1 MVSQLPQVFTLA
13 DIYPMI
19 SDLTKHLQQLNVAAD
34 WIGIR
39 ANREIVR
46 NHSMRDSLPTQNG
59 TQLSQGVMIEVL
71 VDGQIGYAA
80 TNSLRLQDLQAAAH
94 AAQKCAAAAST
105 WNLHPTPL
113 SARPKV
119 TGQYTTPI
127 RKPFDAL
134 TPGEINE
141 LLMRLCQQ
149 LKVSD
154 KIVQTTASIALTET
168 ESWFVSTNGSE
179 VQQQFF
185 RISTDFAATAQTDNI
200 VQRRSDNGWF
210 ARCYQGGLEHFL
222 TDDLWERVQTI
233 GEQAIELLSA
243 QECPE
248 ESTTLVLAPDQML
261 LQIHESV
268 GHPLELDRILGDERN
283 YAGGS
288 FVKPEDFG
296 NLTYGSQLMNITFDP
311 TVTKEFASYGFDDIG
326 APASREYLIKAGVLQ
341 RGLGS
346 LESQSRLN
354 VPGVAC
360 SRASSWN
367 RAPIDRMAN
376 LNLEPG
382 DMSLDSIIGNIDR
395 GIYMEANRSW
405 SIDDQRHK
413 FQFSCEYAKLIEN
426 GKLTKTVRNP
436 NYRGVTPQF
445 WSNLVMLGDQ
455 STWKMYG
462 TPTCGKGEPNQCIT
476 VGHGSPVA
484 AFANV
489 EVFGGAA

>member
-1 MVSQLPQVFTLA
+1 
-13 DIYPMI
+13 MI
-19 SDLTKHLQQLNVAAD
+19 SDLSRHLQQLNVAAD
-34 WIGIR
+34 WIGLR
-39 ANREIVR
+39 ANREVVR
-46 NHSMRDSLPTQNG
+46 NRSVRDGIPTDNG
-59 TQLSQGVMIEVL
+59 TQLNQGVMLEVL
-71 VDGQIGYAA
+71 VNGQIGYAA
-80 TNSLRLQDLQAAAH
+80 TNSFRLEDLRAAAT
-94 AAQKCAAAAST
+94 AAQQRAIAASE
-105 WNLHPTPL
+105 WNLYQTPL

-119 TGQYTTPI
+119 VGYYATPVE
-127 RKPFDAL
+127 KAFDAL
-134 TPGEINE
+134 SPGEINA
-141 LLMRLCQQ
+141 LLIKVCQH

-154 KIVQTTASIALTET
+154 QIVQASASALLTET

-179 VQQQFF
+179 VHQKFF
-185 RISTDFAATAQTDNI
+185 RIGTDFAATAQEGNL

-210 ARCYQGGLEHFL
+210 ARCYQGGLEYFL
-222 TDDLWERVQTI
+222 TDDLWSRVETI
-233 GEQAIELLSA
+233 GAQAVELLSA
-243 QECPE
+243 EECPE
-248 ESTTLVLAPDQML
+248 DTTTLVLAPDQML

-288 FVKPEDFG
+288 FVNLEDFG
-296 NLTYGSQLMNITFDP
+296 NLTYGSKLMNITFDP
-311 TVTKEFASYGFDDIG
+311 TVSSEFASYAFDDTG
-326 APASREYLIKAGVLQ
+326 APATREHLIQEGVLK

-346 LESQSRLN
+346 LESQARLG

-382 DMSLDSIIGNIDR
+382 DTNMETMIGNIDH

-426 GKLTKTVRNP
+426 GKLTKTIRNP
-436 NYRGVTPQF
+436 NYRGITPEF
-445 WSNLVMLGDQ
+445 WSNLVMLGDR

-462 TPTCGKGEPNQCIT
+462 TPNCGKGEPNQCIT

>member
-1 MVSQLPQVFTLA
+1 
-13 DIYPMI
+13 MI
-19 SDLTKHLQQLNVAAD
+19 SDLSRHLQQLNVAAD
-34 WIGIR
+34 WIGLR

-46 NHSMRDSLPTQNG
+46 RRAVRDGIPTDNG
-59 TQLSQGVMIEVL
+59 TQLNQGVMVEVL
-71 VDGQIGYAA
+71 VNGQIGYAA
-80 TNSLRLQDLQAAAH
+80 TNSFRLADLQVAAQ
-94 AAQKCAAAAST
+94 AAQKRAIAASDWT
-105 WNLHPTPL
+105 LCQTPL

-119 TGQYTTPI
+119 VGYYATPVE
-127 RKPFDAL
+127 KAFDL
-134 TPGEINE
+134 LSPGEINQ
-141 LLMRLCQQ
+141 LLSKVCQT
-149 LKVSD
+149 LKVSEQ
-154 KIVQTTASIALTET
+154 IVQASASALLTET

-179 VQQQFF
+179 VHQKFF
-185 RISTDFAATAQTDNI
+185 RIGTDFAATAQAGSI

-210 ARCYQGGLEHFL
+210 ARCYQGGLEYFL

-233 GEQAIELLSA
+233 GEQAVELLSA
-243 QECPE
+243 EDCPE
-248 ESTTLVLAPDQML
+248 ESTTLVLSPDQML

-288 FVKPEDFG
+288 FVRPQDFG
-296 NLTYGSQLMNITFDP
+296 QLTYGSKLMNITFDP
-311 TVTKEFASYGFDDIG
+311 TVASEFASYAFDDTG
-326 APASREYLIKAGVLQ
+326 APATREYLIKEGVLQ

-346 LESQSRLN
+346 LESQARLG
-354 VPGVAC
+354 VKGVAC

-382 DMSLDSIIGNIDR
+382 NHRLDEIIGNIDR

-426 GKLTKTVRNP
+426 GKLTKTIRNP
-436 NYRGVTPQF
+436 NYRGITPRF
-445 WSNLVMLGDQ
+445 WSNLVMLGDR

-462 TPTCGKGEPNQCIT
+462 TPNCGKGEPNQCIT

-489 EVFGGAA
+489 EVFGGAASC